1 MAYEDTSVF
10 FFSYVFIGE
19 QDGLSSPVAKVVLKL
34 FIGELVKTVDFSR
47 EMISFKDHQSH

>member
-47 EMISFKDHQSH
+47 EMISFQDHQSH